1 MKKEREQPHIT
12 DPRMER
18 EPYSL
23 SGAELHVY
31 ADLWAYSRENP
42 FVGSY
47 NRLADWIGIPKT
59 TLMRCI
65 KYLESRELV
74 EVVSI
79 NAHKTTFQAKAIPH
93 FPLPIYRWKVIGY
106 TDMTTTL
113 SVQSEPKLDQNGPS
127 QYNIYNNNTN
137 NNYKKRNFNKSY
149 SDTYSGPTSEA
160 PYRMTDEQKRELEEQ
175 QRAEDRRR
183 REEHDKAAS
192 TPEALAARD
201 RFFAKFCP
209 EEKSMCS

>member
-1 MKKEREQPHIT
+1 MKKEREQPHII
-12 DPRMER
+12 DPKMER

-23 SGAELHVY
+23 SGTELSVY
-31 ADLWAYSRENP
+31 ADLWTYSRENP
-42 FVGSY
+42 YTGSY
-47 NRLADWIGIPKT
+47 NRLADWLGVPKT
-59 TLMRCI
+59 TLMRSI
-65 KYLESRELV
+65 KYLESRGLV

-79 NAHKTTFQAKAIPH
+79 NAHKTSFQAKAIPH
-93 FPLPIYRWKVIGY
+93 FPLPVYKWKIASY
-106 TDMTTTL
+106 TDQNISL
-113 SVQSEPKLDQNGPS
+113 SVQNEPLMVQNGPF
-127 QYNIYNNNTN
+127 QYNLYNNNSN
-137 NNYKKRNFNKSY
+137 NNYQKRFNKIY
-149 SDTYSGPTSEA
+149 NEPYSGPTSEA

-183 REEHDKAAS
+183 REEHEKAAS